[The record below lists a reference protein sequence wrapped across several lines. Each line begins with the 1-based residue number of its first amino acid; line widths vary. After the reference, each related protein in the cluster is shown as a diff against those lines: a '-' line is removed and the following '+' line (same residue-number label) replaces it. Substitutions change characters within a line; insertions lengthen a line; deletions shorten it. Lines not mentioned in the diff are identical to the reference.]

1 VTRPSLL
8 PAPELTLRTE
18 RLVLRPWKD
27 EDLAPFAELNADPV
41 VMEHFPSTLTREESD
56 LMVERIGVRY
66 AETGLY
72 LWAVEVPGA
81 ETFIGFVGLSA
92 PAFDAAFTPCV
103 EVGWRLA
110 RTAWGKGYA
119 TEAARAVVAD
129 GFDRL
134 GLDDIV
140 SFTTIGNLRSQRVM
154 QRLGM
159 TRDPAEDFDHPN
171 LPPGHPL
178 RRHVLY
184 RLARPRA
191 VHGQG
196 GIDRDDGA

>member
-1 VTRPSLL
+1 VTTPGRP

-18 RLVLRPWKD
+18 RLLLRPWRD
-27 EDLAPFAELNADPV
+27 EDLAPFAALNADPV
-41 VMEHFPSTLTREESD
+41 VMAHFPARLTRQESD
-56 LMVERIGVRY
+56 LMVEGIGVRF

-72 LWAVEVPGA
+72 LWAVEVRGVEP
-81 ETFIGFVGLSA
+81 FIGYVGLSA

-103 EVGWRLA
+103 EVGWRLD
-110 RTAWGKGYA
+110 REAWGKGYA
-119 TEAARAVVAD
+119 TEAGRTVVAD

-134 GLDDIV
+134 GLEGIV
-140 SFTTIGNLRSQRVM
+140 SFTTISNRRSQRVM

-178 RRHVLY
+178 RHHVLY
-184 RLARPRA
+184 RLARPAA
-191 VHGQG
+191 VDGERPTDRGDG
-196 GIDRDDGA
+196 G

>member
-1 VTRPSLL
+1 VTTPGRP

-18 RLVLRPWKD
+18 RLLLRPWRD
-27 EDLAPFAELNADPV
+27 EDLAPFAALNADPV
-41 VMEHFPSTLTREESD
+41 VMEHFPGRLTRQESD
-56 LMVERIGVRY
+56 LMVERIGVRF

-72 LWAVEVPGA
+72 LWAVEVPGV
-81 ETFIGFVGLSA
+81 EPFIGYVGLSA

-103 EVGWRLA
+103 EVGWRLD
-110 RTAWGKGYA
+110 REAWGKGYA
-119 TEAARAVVAD
+119 TEAGRTVVAD

-134 GLDDIV
+134 GLEGIV
-140 SFTTIGNLRSQRVM
+140 SFTTISNRRSQRVM

-178 RRHVLY
+178 RHHVLY
-184 RLARPRA
+184 RLARPAA
-191 VHGQG
+191 VDLERPTDRGDG
-196 GIDRDDGA
+196 G